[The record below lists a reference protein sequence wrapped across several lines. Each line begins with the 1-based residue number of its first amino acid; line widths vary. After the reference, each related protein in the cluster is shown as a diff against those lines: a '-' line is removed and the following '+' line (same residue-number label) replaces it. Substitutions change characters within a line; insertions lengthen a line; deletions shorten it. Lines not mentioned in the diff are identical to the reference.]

1 MVLEHL
7 FNAKL
12 ILIIGKIYPIFLILM
27 FRIEPDPLKSCVQT
41 ISTNW
46 QNSVC
51 TSLLPGL
58 CEINPSNKYKETS
71 SLGTEP
77 TSPPGTEAT
86 SPLVTGATSPPG
98 TEATSTFTSPPGT
111 ETTSPPG
118 TQYTSSPGTQYS
130 SPSETPY
137 TSQPGSQFTIYG
149 PDTCI
154 IPPFQGYGTLNDTC
168 R

>member
-1 MVLEHL
+1 
-7 FNAKL
+7 
-12 ILIIGKIYPIFLILM
+12 M

-58 CEINPSNKYKETS
+58 CEINPSNKYKKTS
-71 SLGTEP
+71 SL
-77 TSPPGTEAT
+77 GTEAT
-86 SPLVTGATSPPG
+86 SPLVTEAASPPG
-98 TEATSTFTSPPGT
+98 TEATSKSPPGTQFTSPPGT

-118 TQYTSSPGTQYS
+118 TQYTSSPRTQYS

-137 TSQPGSQFTIYG
+137 TSPPGSQFTIYG

-154 IPPFQGYGTLNDTC
+154 IPPFQGYGSVNDTC

>member
-58 CEINPSNKYKETS
+58 CEINPSNKYKKTS

-77 TSPPGTEAT
+77 TSPPGTA
-86 SPLVTGATSPPG
+86 
-98 TEATSTFTSPPGT
+98 ATSTSTSPPGT

-137 TSQPGSQFTIYG
+137 TSPPGSQLTIYG
-149 PDTCI
+149 PDNCI